1 MRDELTSSVALS
13 ASTLTRRSLPLAATI
28 PLPGIDVPFHSKYLW
43 SGVSPFLKYLSK
55 KVSAADLNPEL
66 LVGLYIPNLI
76 ADPFQISREYAQKI
90 FDQTGASDHLRSSL
104 ARGSPLTLISF

>member
-1 MRDELTSSVALS
+1 VASVCHEPVYLVVRPT
-13 ASTLTRRSLPLAATI
+13 TLTEPSEPLPAATI

-90 FDQTGASDHLRSSL
+90 LDQTGAFRPSCAHFI
-104 ARGSPLTLISF
+104 AVHPAGA